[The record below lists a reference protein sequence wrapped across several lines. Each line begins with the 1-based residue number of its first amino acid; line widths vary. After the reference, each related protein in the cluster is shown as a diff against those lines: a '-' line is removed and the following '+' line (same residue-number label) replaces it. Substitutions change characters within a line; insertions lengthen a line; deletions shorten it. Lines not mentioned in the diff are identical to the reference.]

1 MNRMEIVNNN
11 NMNPNNQSLQVLE
24 FSALNDRGS
33 G

>member
-1 MNRMEIVNNN
+1 MNRMSIDNN
-11 NMNPNNQSLQVLE
+11 NPNNQSLQEFE